1 MADMIDGGRVMECRE
16 LEAALGL
23 MKLGWMHKIDVSEQ
37 QLRKTRLQTCIL
49 NSVFKM
55 SRFPSPKSVF
65 DIALL
70 INVHPKSVQKWF
82 QNARQLSKRR
92 SLATKDTWTQDAS
105 AKHGAFDIAI
115 DVLVGIV
122 QTETE
127 KKRCA

>member
-1 MADMIDGGRVMECRE
+1 MIDGGRRLQCRE

-23 MKLGWMHKIDVSEQ
+23 MKLNWMHKIQVSEQ
-37 QLRKTRLQTCIL
+37 QPRKTRLQTCIL
-49 NSVFKM
+49 NSVFRM

-82 QNARQLSKRR
+82 QNARQLSKRK
-92 SLATKDTWTQDAS
+92 SLIANDAGGQDVNI
-105 AKHGAFDIAI
+105 KHRAFDITI
-115 DVLVGIV
+115 DVLVEIV

-127 KKRCA
+127 KRRCI